1 MRLAGSAL
9 HIPHDLF
16 VERREENAAVGL
28 GDVRDVPGPELRR
41 VGSLFS
47 DLKLMIN
54 LMLKYLGFGRTSSSN
69 LLFLVRSGCP
79 HLTAV
84 LDFLTNSFATPSIFS
99 MPRNS
104 FKEILWTCF

>member
-9 HIPHDLF
+9 HIPRDLF
-16 VERREENAAVGL
+16 VERRGENAAVGL
-28 GDVRDVPGPELRR
+28 GDVRDVPGPDLRR

-54 LMLKYLGFGRTSSSN
+54 LMLKYRVFARTSRSN
-69 LLFLVRSGCP
+69 LPFLVRSGYP

-84 LDFLTNSFATPSIFS
+84 LDFRTNSFATPSIFS
-99 MPRNS
+99 MPSNS
-104 FKEILWTCF
+104 FKGIQWTCF